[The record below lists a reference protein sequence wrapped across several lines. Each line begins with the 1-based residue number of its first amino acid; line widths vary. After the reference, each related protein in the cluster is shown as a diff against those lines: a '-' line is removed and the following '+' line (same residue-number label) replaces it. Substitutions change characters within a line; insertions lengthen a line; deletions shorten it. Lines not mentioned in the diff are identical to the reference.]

1 MDIPEMMRDGSTL
14 WVDSEFY
21 TALHRGKPEIGWT
34 GDERLAVYHT
44 DDNCLE
50 IRRRDDQGN
59 MRKVMRSR
67 PGLKTLGNEALVFL
81 ANHDSQS
88 RRKYDVYQ
96 DVSDANALARAG
108 QDTKRAESRAE
119 AVDRLAH
126 ALFKDVGAYE
136 NGSTRRLYP
145 GADNSKWKG
154 R

>member
-1 MDIPEMMRDGSTL
+1 MDIPKILPDGETL
-14 WVDSEFY
+14 WMDSEFMKL
-21 TALHRGKPEIGWT
+21 LHGGKPEIGWV
-34 GDERLAVYHT
+34 GDDRLGVYYG
-44 DDNCLE
+44 NGCME
-50 IRRRDDQGN
+50 IRRADDQGN
-59 MRKVMRSR
+59 MKLIMRSR

-136 NGSTRRLYP
+136 NGSTRRFYP

-154 R
+154 K